1 MTDRH
6 WTINADKKFLD
17 KYESLKQSSGGL
29 FDNLKKTVER
39 IKDNPLIG
47 DPKTGQMKG
56 TRTTHVEH
64 LIVQWKLDPE
74 ILRKKHKSDLEEV
87 YFLSITHHD
96 KMRKGVRQS
105 QSVEIELQCVITFFE
120 YDIGEELNLLYN
132 IDCVA
137 LNEPHWKNDG
147 KVTIKGKVTPM
158 DRDIL
163 MSQLPDKA
171 EIEFSDSGLI

>member
-6 WTINADKKFLD
+6 WTINADEKFLD
-17 KYESLKQSSGGL
+17 KYEDLKQSSGGL
-29 FDNLKKTVER
+29 FDNLKKTVDR
-39 IKDNPLIG
+39 IKDDPLIG

-74 ILRKKHKSDLEEV
+74 ILRKKQRSDLEEV

-96 KMRKGVRQS
+96 KMGKGIRQGH
-105 QSVEIELQCVITFFE
+105 SVEIELQCLITFFD

-132 IDCVA
+132 IDCLI
-137 LNEPHWKNDG
+137 LNEPNWKNDG
-147 KVTIKGKVTPM
+147 EVTIEGKVSPKE
-158 DRDIL
+158 RDFLINR
-163 MSQLPDKA
+163 LPDKA